1 MQGNSGKCHLILSTD
16 EPADIQ
22 VGESLIK
29 IINWEKLHG
38 IRVDSKLD
46 KQFILQWLARKQ
58 VASYGRLL
66 KLYLTWLL
74 RKKDSTEFFFDS
86 RVTIPI
92 LIMYMKDVFD

>member
-1 MQGNSGKCHLILSTD
+1 MQGNSEKCHLILSTD

-46 KQFILQWLARKQ
+46 KQFILKWLARKQ
-58 VASYGRLL
+58 VTS
-66 KLYLTWLL
+66 
-74 RKKDSTEFFFDS
+74 
-86 RVTIPI
+86 
-92 LIMYMKDVFD
+92 